1 MMRIDELINYLIAV
15 ARERCGQG
23 LANEMFLI
31 SFSPSI
37 WTVAQP
43 RAALLTG
50 LATLEVALPAAAE
63 GAVAA
68 TAVDDG
74 LAADEEVG
82 DAL

>member
-1 MMRIDELINYLIAV
+1 MRGLWQLGAYLRAV
-15 ARERCGQG
+15 ARERCSEK
-23 LANEMFLI
+23 LDDEVFAI
-31 SFSPSI
+31 TFSPSI

-43 RAALLTG
+43 RAALLSG
-50 LATLEVALPAAAE
+50 LASLEVALPTPAE

-74 LAADEEVG
+74 RSVDEEVG